1 MDVSRIKPADI
12 HSNCY
17 VGGFGRCESENIIK
31 YLLTANQRLGHWSP
45 ATIPRET
52 VMFGVS
58 RISSSDR
65 VWDWTDV
72 IAMIAWGWLELEGD
86 KKRKRILRTARVNDA
101 LDMLCIDTAEPVNL
115 SPSDKFYLTGA
126 TIARLYECHRVG
138 QPCREPEI
146 PRGNYARPS
155 AQLTLPLF

>member
-45 ATIPRET
+45 ATIPRES

-58 RISSSDR
+58 RFSPFDR
-65 VWDWTDV
+65 
-72 IAMIAWGWLELEGD
+72 
-86 KKRKRILRTARVNDA
+86 ARD
-101 LDMLCIDTAEPVNL
+101 CPV
-115 SPSDKFYLTGA
+115 
-126 TIARLYECHRVG
+126 
-138 QPCREPEI
+138 
-146 PRGNYARPS
+146 
-155 AQLTLPLF
+155 LFAKIV